1 MKRPAFQFYPG
12 DWLRSADL
20 RSCSVGARG
29 LWIEMICLM
38 HDGSPYGYLKVNNK
52 VILPANL
59 ARMVGATTQEIEG
72 WLAELSDAGVYS
84 LDGDCIYSR
93 RMVKDEEI
101 RLKRAAGGH
110 LGGNPALTNHGNKVP
125 DKVNLPANL
134 EPTPAFA
141 FASALKTKPMGE
153 KSPELFDKF
162 WKAYPKKKAKGA
174 AEKAWAK
181 IPNKPDTLTLIL
193 NALAWQ
199 TASPEWKKDGGQ
211 FIKHPATYLNDKGW
225 LDEPET
231 QQQQGPTLSLAEAK
245 AKHKAMADEWKAR
258 QAAEDRATMV
268 YPKAIQA

>member
-52 VILPANL
+52 VILPHNL
-59 ARMVGATTQEIEG
+59 ARMVGATTQEVEG

-101 RLKRAAGGH
+101 RAKRAAGGH
-110 LGGNPALTNHGNKVP
+110 LGGNPALLNQENKVP
-125 DKVNLPANL
+125 DKVNLPPNL

-141 FASALKTKPMGE
+141 FASASALEETMSSSQAKPDPVHRLNG
-153 KSPELFDKF
+153 
-162 WKAYPKKKAKGA
+162 KKAMIAEVA
-174 AEKAWAK
+174 A
-181 IPNKPDTLTLIL
+181 
-193 NALAWQ
+193 
-199 TASPEWKKDGGQ
+199 
-211 FIKHPATYLNDKGW
+211 YLNLQAQRNFRIENPNGTPTAGALVIEQRLKEGYTVAQCKDVIGVKSNEWMG
-225 LDEPET
+225 DEKMHQHLNPET
-231 QQQQGPTLSLAEAK
+231 LFRKKNFTKYLAQAEA
-245 AKHKAMADEWKAR
+245 AIGE
-258 QAAEDRATMV
+258 AT
-268 YPKAIQA
+268 